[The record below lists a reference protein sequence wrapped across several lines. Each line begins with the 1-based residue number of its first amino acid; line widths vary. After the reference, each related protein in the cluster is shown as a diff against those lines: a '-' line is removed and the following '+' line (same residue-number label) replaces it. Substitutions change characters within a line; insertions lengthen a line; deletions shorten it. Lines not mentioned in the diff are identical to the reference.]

1 MKSKYVFFTAG
12 LILILATSLQQKNK
26 EEIRNDFKE
35 FFEAN
40 NADGSFVLYNQ
51 NADSYVYYNKAL
63 TTEMYS
69 PASTFKICNSLIG
82 LETGVIQDAN
92 FFIPWDS
99 VTRSYYL
106 WNQDTNLRMAF
117 QNSTVWYYQ
126 ELARRVGGEKMNY
139 WLTKSQ
145 YGNADTTGG
154 IDQFWLTGGLRVS
167 PKQQIEFLKSLRN
180 NKLPFSQ
187 RSMDIVK
194 DIMIAKDTLGY
205 VVRAK
210 TGWSDEST
218 KYIGWYV
225 GYVEKGGN
233 VYYFSTCMLTRGL
246 DDTYIRAA
254 RKEITYSI
262 LNKLNILPEHP

>member
-1 MKSKYVFFTAG
+1 MKSTY
-12 LILILATSLQQKNK
+12 ILIIAGIILFLSTGHKHKQKEK
-26 EEIRNDFKE
+26 IRNDFKG

-40 NADGSFVLYNQ
+40 HADGSFMLYDQ
-51 NADSYVYYNKAL
+51 NADSYIYYNKPL

-82 LETGVIQDAN
+82 LETGVIKDAD
-92 FFIPWDS
+92 FVIPWDS
-99 VTRSYYL
+99 ISRSYYL
-106 WNQDTNLRMAF
+106 WNQDTDLKTAF
-117 QNSTVWYYQ
+117 KNSTVWYYQ
-126 ELARRVGGEKMNY
+126 ELARRVGGERMNY
-139 WLTKSQ
+139 WLQKSQ
-145 YGNADTTGG
+145 YGNVDTTGG
-154 IDQFWLTGGLRVS
+154 IDQFWLTGGLRIS
-167 PKQQIEFLKSLRN
+167 PKQQIDFLKALRN
-180 NKLPFSQ
+180 NTLPFSQ

-210 TGWSDEST
+210 TGWSVTSAN
-218 KYIGWYV
+218 YIGWYV

-246 DDTYIRAA
+246 DDTYIRNA

-262 LNKLNILPEHP
+262 LNKLNIISSNP

>member
-1 MKSKYVFFTAG
+1 MKSKYIFIVAG
-12 LILILATSLQQKNK
+12 IVLILSASLKQKQK
-26 EEIRNDFKE
+26 EQIRNDFRE

-40 NADGSFVLYNQ
+40 HSDGSFVLYNQ
-51 NADSYVYYNKAL
+51 NADSYIYYNKPL

-82 LETGVIQDAN
+82 LETGVIKDAD
-92 FFIPWDS
+92 FVIPWDS
-99 VTRSYYL
+99 IERSYYV
-106 WNQDTNLRMAF
+106 WNQDTDLKSAF
-117 QNSTVWYYQ
+117 KNSTVWYYQ
-126 ELARRVGGEKMNY
+126 ELARRVGKDKMNY
-139 WLTKSQ
+139 WLIKST

-167 PKQQIEFLKSLRN
+167 PKQQIQFLRSLRN
-180 NKLPFSQ
+180 NTLPFSE

-194 DIMIAKDTLGY
+194 DIMVAKDTLGY

-210 TGWSDEST
+210 TGWGST
-218 KYIGWYV
+218 PTQYIGWYV
-225 GYVEKGGN
+225 GYIEKDGN

-246 DDTYIRAA
+246 DDTYIRNA

-262 LNKLNILPEHP
+262 LNKLNIIHTK